1 MSLVM
6 AGTGDVQCFKT
17 IRIIR
22 KRLEAEMH
30 YGHNMA
36 INMALGFL
44 FLGSGA
50 FTLSRTP
57 FAVAALMCAL
67 YPVFPADPNDNRF
80 HLQALRHFWVMAIET
95 RLVQARDIDT
105 GEFVQVDVILNK
117 TQHVRTPVLLNED
130 VESLELKNERY
141 YPVSLKL
148 CKGKIVSNK
157 NNNKSGQK

>member
-1 MSLVM
+1 
-6 AGTGDVQCFKT
+6 
-17 IRIIR
+17 
-22 KRLEAEMH
+22 
-30 YGHNMA
+30 
-36 INMALGFL
+36 
-44 FLGSGA
+44 
-50 FTLSRTP
+50 
-57 FAVAALMCAL
+57 
-67 YPVFPADPNDNRF
+67 
-80 HLQALRHFWVMAIET
+80 MAIET

-117 TQHVRTPVLLNED
+117 TQNVRTPVLLNED